1 MPHAAVDNVRLRH
14 ARLQS
19 LQASFNLRDH
29 ALVNDTLAHQLATAR
44 GIQAANERLFVRAV
58 EKDARR
64 VGKQHEFLGFQ
75 LSGDG
80 LVKLSV
86 SDGVMIPARR
96 LVADAPGRRESILYW
111 SRLGEY
117 LPTSDNEQHM
127 DRLKAAMHGYV
138 ADGLLVRFSAVGQ
151 DAAASLASMEAF
163 IPAFV
168 RAVSPGNRRVFI
180 GTRYASAL
188 AAAGV

>member
-1 MPHAAVDNVRLRH
+1 MMLLAYGKTQSND
-14 ARLQS
+14 LQ
-19 LQASFNLRDH
+19 LHRPEVCYPAF
-29 ALVNDTLAHQLATAR
+29 
-44 GIQAANERLFVRAV
+44 
-58 EKDARR
+58 
-64 VGKQHEFLGFQ
+64 GFQ

-151 DAAASLASMEAF
+151 DAAASLAGMEAF